1 MTQTHRDGCLEGTG
15 RGGGLGPAHWIPGAP
30 AGEESMR
37 GVEVPIKAGRM
48 GRVED
53 RLGAGP
59 VGLKEHV
66 VRTKGARIQKLT
78 LM

>member
-1 MTQTHRDGCLEGTG
+1 MDSARLL
-15 RGGGLGPAHWIPGAP
+15 RV
-30 AGEESMR
+30 SMR
-37 GVEVPIKAGRM
+37 GVEVPGLKAGRT

-66 VRTKGARIQKLT
+66 VSRRWAPVPVSA
-78 LM
+78 